1 MAKRVFLISID
12 DLRYDALSCET
23 DTRYLDRYGL
33 ASMRRTPTL
42 DGLASSGARFGQAIA
57 AASYTPASHATMLT
71 GRFPP
76 SHGVRAFMTGGLDA
90 VVPTVAETF
99 SMSGFHTVSAIDFG
113 EMFALLGLDRGFD
126 ERFVADD
133 RALIAHLRE
142 RAREPLF
149 CFIHLVDVHPPVGES
164 FCPPWEGYNDDFYS
178 ELEAIAADLGI
189 RGSVAREDGDADER
203 RRDAV
208 AMSSRVRTWAE
219 DRRIADAF
227 ELPRYLAGVN
237 KFDGGR
243 LRWLLDRLDEAGLA
257 EDALLVVTSDHGQAP
272 MASWRMGDPR
282 VPLKFDHGET
292 VVEEAIRVPLI
303 LSGPRIPR
311 GRVVEQQ
318 VSLADVTPTVLDW
331 AGIDPESGVQGMSL
345 LSLID
350 GEESADSTAY
360 AEVWFH
366 SRAELSQYLRRSL
379 AAGGLLSGGYDTFL
393 NQRIVRTPRFKY
405 SRRGSELAAADWAA
419 GDADFVRA
427 CHERLLSRQADP
439 MLAAEHTRE
448 LRDGTRTR
456 AGLAEDLAGRNPD
469 REALYDLRADP
480 HEEVNLL
487 VLARSLQWLGVDHP
501 GPGIAAELA
510 AAMDRIDVEGAGPPA
525 HTVPARGG
533 AGSGDGLAR
542 VEARLR
548 DLGYIE

>member
-1 MAKRVFLISID
+1 MARRVFLISID

-33 ASMRRTPTL
+33 ASLRRTPTL
-42 DGLASSGARFGQAIA
+42 DGCAAGGVRFGQAIA

-76 SHGVRAFMTGGLDA
+76 SHGVRAFMTRGLDA
-90 VVPTVAETF
+90 SVPTLAETF
-99 SMSGFHTVSAIDFG
+99 AMSGFHTVSAIDFG

-126 ERFVADD
+126 ARFVADD
-133 RALIAHLRE
+133 RALLAHLRE
-142 RAREPLF
+142 HASEPLF

-164 FCPPWEGYNDDFYS
+164 FCPPWDGYSDDFYA
-178 ELEAIAADLGI
+178 ELEAVAADLGVGGPI
-189 RGSVAREDGDADER
+189 ASTDADER
-203 RRDAV
+203 RREAV
-208 AMSSRVRTWAE
+208 AMSGRVRMWAE
-219 DRRIADAF
+219 DRRIADLV
-227 ELPRYLAGVN
+227 ELPRYLAGVS

-243 LRWLLDRLDEAGLA
+243 LRWLLDQLDEAVTA
-257 EDALLVVTSDHGQAP
+257 DDTLLVITSDHGQAP

-303 LSGPRIPR
+303 ISGPRIPA
-311 GRVVEQQ
+311 GGVVEQQ
-318 VSLADVTPTVLDW
+318 VSLADVPPTVLDW
-331 AGIDPESGVQGMSL
+331 AGIDPEDGVQGRSL

-350 GEESADSTAY
+350 GEEVADSTAY

-366 SRAELSQYLRRSL
+366 SRSELSRYLRRSI
-379 AAGGLLSGGYDTFL
+379 AAGGLLGEGYNTFL

-405 SRRGSELAAADWAA
+405 SRRGSELTAADHAAADAE
-419 GDADFVRA
+419 FVRA
-427 CHERLLSRQADP
+427 CHERLLAQQADP
-439 MLAAEHTRE
+439 VLAAEHARE
-448 LRDGTRTR
+448 LREGTRTR

-480 HEEVNLL
+480 HEEVNQL
-487 VLARSLQWLGVDHP
+487 VLARSLQRLGIAHHA
-501 GPGIAAELA
+501 PGIAAELA
-510 AAMDRIDVEGAGPPA
+510 AAMDEIDPADAGPPA
-525 HTVPARGG
+525 EAVPARVG
-533 AGSGDGLAR
+533 AGTGDGLGR

>member
-1 MAKRVFLISID
+1 MAKRVILISID
-12 DLRYDALSCET
+12 DLRYDALSCEA

-33 ASMRRTPTL
+33 AGLRRTPTL
-42 DGLASSGARFGQAIA
+42 DGLAAGGVRFGQAIA

-76 SHGVRAFMTGGLDA
+76 SHGVRAFMTRGLDA
-90 VVPTVAETF
+90 GVPTLAETF
-99 SMSGFHTVSAIDFG
+99 AMSGFQTVSAIDFG

-133 RALIAHLRE
+133 RALLTHLRE
-142 RAREPLF
+142 HAGQPLF

-178 ELEAIAADLGI
+178 ELESVAADLGVGGPI
-189 RGSVAREDGDADER
+189 EHRDPGAR
-203 RRDAV
+203 RREAV
-208 AMSSRVRTWAE
+208 AMSSRVRMWAE
-219 DRRIADAF
+219 DRRVADAL
-227 ELPRYLAGVN
+227 ELPRYLTGVN

-243 LRWLLDRLDEAGLA
+243 LRWLLEQFDAAGLTD
-257 EDALLVVTSDHGQAP
+257 ETLLVVTSDHGQAP
-272 MASWRMGDPR
+272 MASWRMGDPS

-303 LSGPRIPR
+303 MSGPRIPA

-318 VSLADVTPTVLDW
+318 VSLADLTPTVLDW
-331 AGIDPESGVQGMSL
+331 AGIDAEDGVQGRSL
-345 LSLID
+345 LPLID
-350 GEESADSTAY
+350 GEEFADSTAY

-366 SRAELSQYLRRSL
+366 SRAELSRYLRRSI
-379 AAGGLLSGGYDTFL
+379 AAGGLLGDGYDTFL

-405 SRRGSELAAADWAA
+405 SRRGSELTAEDHAAAD
-419 GDADFVRA
+419 ADYVRA
-427 CHERLLSRQADP
+427 CHECLLSRLADP
-439 MLAAEHTRE
+439 IVAAEHTRE

-456 AGLAEDLAGRNPD
+456 AGLAEDLAGRNLD

-487 VLARSLQWLGVDHP
+487 VLAGSLQRLGIDHP
-501 GPGIAAELA
+501 GPRIAAELA
-510 AAMDRIDVEGAGPPA
+510 AAMDEIDRADGAPVPQ
-525 HTVPARGG
+525 TVPAG
-533 AGSGDGLAR
+533 AGAGLAR